1 MSKTI
6 ASMLTPF
13 HRHVPASSCRA
24 DRLVPERQGVC
35 KGKMPLKN
43 ASTLVAILEKAVTK
57 WKDKKPCVSRE
68 LSARGS

>member
-1 MSKTI
+1 
-6 ASMLTPF
+6 
-13 HRHVPASSCRA
+13 
-24 DRLVPERQGVC
+24 VC

-43 ASTLVAILEKAVTK
+43 ASTLIAILEKAVTK